1 MNRTHRVHR
10 MHRLRLSISVGPKST
25 SALTPSP
32 SNVRRGNSIRLSPGP
47 NEYEKSCSGH
57 SPPLSH
63 TGQSS
68 GWLTRRNSNTPARAC
83 TTSGEAVD
91 TTMPSVQTV
100 EHAVCSFAIFSIL
113 TMQTRQDP
121 SMPRPG

>member
-1 MNRTHRVHR
+1 MIWASASISFMNRTHRVQR
-10 MHRLRLSISVGPKST
+10 MQRLRLSISVGPKST

-32 SNVRRGNSIRLSPGP
+32 SNTRRENAIRLSCGP

-68 GWLTRRNSNTPARAC
+68 G
-83 TTSGEAVD
+83 
-91 TTMPSVQTV
+91 
-100 EHAVCSFAIFSIL
+100 
-113 TMQTRQDP
+113 
-121 SMPRPG
+121 